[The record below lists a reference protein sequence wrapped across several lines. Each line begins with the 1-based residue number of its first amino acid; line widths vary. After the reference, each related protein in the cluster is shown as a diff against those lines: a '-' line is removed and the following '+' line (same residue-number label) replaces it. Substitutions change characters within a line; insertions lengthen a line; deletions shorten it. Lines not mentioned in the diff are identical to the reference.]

1 MEFSAADYRLM
12 ARTFRLRAADE
23 ISESDIE
30 RLVAAARRYESL
42 ARRAEKLE
50 GSKRVSH

>member
-23 ISESDIE
+23 GSEREIE
-30 RLVAAARRYESL
+30 RLVAAARRYEWL
-42 ARRAEKLE
+42 AKRTELLE
-50 GSKRVSH
+50 GSKRLRH

>member
-23 ISESDIE
+23 ISEGEIQ
-30 RLVAAARRYESL
+30 RLIAAARRYESL
-42 ARRAEKLE
+42 AQRAEQLE